1 MTTPKLRIFSDAPL
15 SASALAIL
23 KEGTAPHELVFPRRT
38 AESVLVRTEPDPAL
52 GTADIA
58 FGQPD
63 VASVLKSERL
73 RWIHLTSAGYT
84 RYDTPEFRAF
94 AKSRGLLVTNSSAVY
109 AEACAEHVFAFMLA
123 QARRLPQ
130 GLQTRCASGSPQW
143 IQLREGSALLQKQ
156 RAVILGFG
164 AIAARLVELL
174 APFEM
179 EVIAMRRK
187 PRGDERIPTVTPEH
201 LRQAFATADHVISI
215 LPDNA
220 DSIHFISTER
230 LGWMKPGAIFYNIG
244 RGTTVDQQA
253 LFESLRSGHLGA
265 AWLDVTDPEPLP
277 DDHPLWT
284 APNCYIT
291 PHTAGGHRN
300 ESETLVRHF
309 LENLNRFLG
318 DLPLRD
324 RIM

>member
-1 MTTPKLRIFSDAPL
+1 
-15 SASALAIL
+15 
-23 KEGTAPHELVFPRRT
+23 
-38 AESVLVRTEPDPAL
+38 
-52 GTADIA
+52 
-58 FGQPD
+58 
-63 VASVLKSERL
+63 
-73 RWIHLTSAGYT
+73 
-84 RYDTPEFRAF
+84 
-94 AKSRGLLVTNSSAVY
+94 VY

-130 GLQTRCASGSPQW
+130 GLQTRCPNGSPQW
-143 IQLREGSALLQKQ
+143 MQLREGSVILQKQ

-164 AIAARLVELL
+164 VIAVRLVELL

-187 PRGDERIPTVTPEH
+187 PRGDERIPTVTPED

-215 LPDNA
+215 LPENA
-220 DSIHFISTER
+220 DSIRFNSAER

-284 APNCYIT
+284 VPNCYIT
-291 PHTAGGHRN
+291 PHTAGGHRD

-309 LENLNRFLG
+309 LENLNRLLG
-318 DLPLRD
+318 DFPLRD
-324 RIM
+324 RII